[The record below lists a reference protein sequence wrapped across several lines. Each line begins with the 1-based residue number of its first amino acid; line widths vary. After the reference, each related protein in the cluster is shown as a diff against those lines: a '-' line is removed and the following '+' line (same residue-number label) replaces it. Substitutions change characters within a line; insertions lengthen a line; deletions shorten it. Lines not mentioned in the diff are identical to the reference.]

1 MQKGRIFKM
10 TKTNRFCI
18 RPKFKRSLFILF
30 LWRYSRTYCRH
41 SNRQVLG
48 TLTRLNMLSALQ
60 GPHAAEWIHPYTYTA
75 GSTQLQVMPKHA
87 TLTNTE
93 QGRQL
98 TTCMDRQNDRK
109 CYFWSRPVIWLAA
122 KNREFQDTYLCKA
135 CAESKAMK

>member
-1 MQKGRIFKM
+1 MVKCKRGRIFKM
-10 TKTNRFCI
+10 AKTNRFRI

-48 TLTRLNMLSALQ
+48 TLTRLNMLSALY
-60 GPHAAEWIHPYTYTA
+60 GWIHAAA
-75 GSTQLQVMPKHA
+75 GHAQACHAYKHRA
-87 TLTNTE
+87 
-93 QGRQL
+93 RQL
-98 TTCMDRQNDRK
+98 TTCIDRQNDRK